1 MSSGLR
7 WPWSLNEL
15 GCEPDDSEILAK
27 ARVAASKTP
36 LSLDEDDVF
45 NVTPPGKANDD
56 RSQ

>member
-15 GCEPDDSEILAK
+15 GFEPDDAEKFCQGPRRCVEDA
-27 ARVAASKTP
+27 

-45 NVTPPGKANDD
+45 NATPSGKANDD